1 EPVDQKFVDEI
12 SLRAGG
18 LPLVL
23 EVRSRHFTYHERKQW
38 PRILETLKQI
48 PHEDIQKKFQM
59 SFDSLTKRAK
69 KLFLDIACFFV
80 GMDKNLVVKVLQDE
94 YPGFFPDIEIK
105 YLVDKE
111 VVRQENE
118 EEPGQRTRL
127 MVRND
132 VVGVLRGCLG
142 IDSVRTIKC
151 ISNFEE
157 RMKLVRGEVKERVTV
172 QLEAFRKMGNLR
184 FIKLCDPYSLKW
196 SCSSNDDMSCFAFK
210 HLKYLEWEGFPCKS
224 LDNFDMGNVV
234 VIICYVTE
242 PM

>member
-1 EPVDQKFVDEI
+1 MAQ
-12 SLRAGG
+12 
-18 LPLVL
+18 
-23 EVRSRHFTYHERKQW
+23 
-38 PRILETLKQI
+38 
-48 PHEDIQKKFQM
+48 
-59 SFDSLTKRAK
+59 
-69 KLFLDIACFFV
+69 
-80 GMDKNLVVKVLQDE
+80 
-94 YPGFFPDIEIK
+94 
-105 YLVDKE
+105 E

-224 LDNFDMGNVV
+224 LDNFDMGNVMPDV
-234 VIICYVTE
+234 YEIDRKLLQTHLSILSYFLLIFLAIIIPINPHQWYQRGVDLWRKKLKLNSNRKPTSDLRSMKLCLTKSWPNCRSLQPYQDQALVA
-242 PM
+242 